1 MQDLSASLNL
11 HRSLGE
17 LLSAARRRVVGQALL
32 REVILGAAV
41 ALAVAAVV
49 LLVGTSRLAAYWI
62 PLIAFATLAIRLIL
76 AARKRPSP
84 YSIAQRIDERL
95 HLFDTISTAAYF
107 SDAPDPRRRVD
118 PALRDLQRTRAE
130 EAARTVDL
138 RRALPLTRPFALYPA
153 AILALVVAG
162 VFLLRFAATGSFDP
176 RASLVEGPLK
186 ALLSAAAKQAR
197 PEKQLGPGEEPGT
210 SNDSTKE
217 LDKNRDYAGEPE
229 GPKESAPETADQP
242 EAQQSQ
248 QQKGEGKQGD
258 QAADAQPQQDPSNL
272 EKSPEQGREQDGK
285 QQESLLDKLKDA
297 VSDMMS
303 KMKPSSNKQQ
313 QKNQKGKNGER
324 QAGEGQQ
331 KSSDM
336 DDKNPG
342 DNADSENHNRGSDV
356 DNSGL
361 SAEGEKDDNEHS
373 GIGSQ
378 EGDKSARQAE
388 ALKAMGK
395 ITELFGKRAENVTG
409 AVMIEVGST
418 RQQLKTPLAQRD
430 ASHAEAG
437 SEIHRDEVPLEYEQ
451 FVQRYFDQ
459 IRRTQSTTPPAPKA
473 DN

>member
-1 MQDLSASLNL
+1 L
-11 HRSLGE
+11 RE
-17 LLSAARRRVVGQALL
+17 LLSAARRRAFGHVLL
-32 REVILGAAV
+32 RELIFAAAV
-41 ALAVAAVV
+41 ALAVAALV
-49 LLVGTSRLAAYWI
+49 LLVGTQRLGAYWI
-62 PLIAFATLAIRLIL
+62 PLAALGTLAVRLIFEV
-76 AARKRPSP
+76 RKRPSP
-84 YSIAQRIDERL
+84 YAIAQRIDERL
-95 HLFDTISTAAYF
+95 HLFDTISTATYF

-118 PALRDLQRTRAE
+118 PALRELQRARAE

-138 RRALPLTRPFALYPA
+138 KRALPLARPFALYPA
-153 AILALVVAG
+153 AILAVVVAG

-210 SNDSTKE
+210 SNDTSKE
-217 LDKNRDYAGEPE
+217 LDKNRDYAGEPK
-229 GPKESAPETADQP
+229 GPKESAPDAADQP
-242 EAQQSQ
+242 EAQQGQ

-258 QAADAQPQQDPSNL
+258 QAADAQAQQDPSNL

-303 KMKPSSNKQQ
+303 KIKPSGKQQ
-313 QKNQKGKNGER
+313 QKNQKGKNGDR
-324 QAGEGQQ
+324 QPGEGQE

-342 DNADSENHNRGSDV
+342 DNADSENHNRGNDI

-388 ALKAMGK
+388 ALRAMGK

-459 IRRTQSTTPPAPKA
+459 IRKTPSATAPASAAPPAPKA
-473 DN
+473 GN

>member
-1 MQDLSASLNL
+1 ML
-11 HRSLGE
+11 HE
-17 LLSAARRRVVGQALL
+17 L
-32 REVILGAAV
+32 ILAAAV
-41 ALAVAAVV
+41 ALGAAAVV
-49 LLVGTSRLAAYWI
+49 LLAGTARLGAYWT
-62 PLIAFATLAIRLIL
+62 PVAALTTLAVRLIL
-76 AARKRPSP
+76 QARKRPTP
-84 YSIAQRIDERL
+84 YAIAQRIDERL
-95 HLFDTISTAAYF
+95 HLFDTISTATYF
-107 SDAPDPRRRVD
+107 SDTPDPRRRVD
-118 PALRDLQRTRAE
+118 PALRDLQRARAE

-138 RRALPLTRPFALYPA
+138 KRALPLTRPFALYPA

-186 ALLSAAAKQAR
+186 ALLTAAAKQAR

-210 SNDSTKE
+210 SNDASKE

-229 GPKESAPETADQP
+229 GQKESAPDAAEQP
-242 EAQQSQ
+242 EAQQGQ
-248 QQKGEGKQGD
+248 QQKGEGQKGD
-258 QAADAQPQQDPSNL
+258 QAADAQPQQDSNL

-285 QQESLLDKLKDA
+285 QQQESLLDKLKDA

-303 KMKPSSNKQQ
+303 KMKPSNKQQ

-324 QAGEGQQ
+324 QPGEGQE

-342 DNADSENHNRGSDV
+342 DNADSENHNRGNDI

-459 IRRTQSTTPPAPKA
+459 IRRTPPAATAPAPKA